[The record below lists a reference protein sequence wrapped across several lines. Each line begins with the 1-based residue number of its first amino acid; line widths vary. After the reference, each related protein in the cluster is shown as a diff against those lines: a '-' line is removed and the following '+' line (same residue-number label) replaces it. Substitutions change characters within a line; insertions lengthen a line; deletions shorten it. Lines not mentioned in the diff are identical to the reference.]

1 VAVIATIGHG
11 RAGFPAVA
19 ALLEHHGVVMIV
31 DVRSEPY
38 SRHAPDFARARLET
52 LCAAAGIGY
61 RWMGRHLGGRP
72 DDPALLDVEGRP
84 DPARMGADPGFRAAL
99 DTVAA
104 LAASAG
110 VVLLCA
116 EEDPG
121 GCHRS
126 TLLAPALEATGH
138 RVVHL
143 RHDGTASP
151 HQDRLDLR

>member
-1 VAVIATIGHG
+1 MATIATIGHG
-11 RAGFPAVA
+11 RAGFPALAEV
-19 ALLEHHGVVMIV
+19 LERHGIAMIV

-38 SRHAPDFARARLET
+38 SRHAPDFTRARLET

-72 DDPALLDVEGRP
+72 TDPALLDAEGRP
-84 DPARMGADPGFRAAL
+84 DPDRMAAGPGLRADL

-104 LAASAG
+104 LAGTAG

-126 TLLAPALEATGH
+126 TVLAPALEAAGH

-143 RHDGTASP
+143 RHDGTAVP
-151 HQDRLDLR
+151 HQDRLDLG

>member
-1 VAVIATIGHG
+1 VATIATIGHG
-11 RAGFPAVA
+11 RAGFATLEAV
-19 ALLEHHGVVMIV
+19 LERHGIVMIV

-38 SRHAPDFARARLET
+38 SRHAPDFTRARLET

-72 DDPALLDVEGRP
+72 ADPALLDAEGRP
-84 DPARMGADPGFRAAL
+84 DAERVAADPAFRAAL

-104 LAASAG
+104 LAGSAG
-110 VVLLCA
+110 IVLLCA

-126 TLLAPALEATGH
+126 GLLAPALEASGH

-143 RHDGTASP
+143 RHDGTAFP
-151 HQDRLDLR
+151 HQDRLDLG